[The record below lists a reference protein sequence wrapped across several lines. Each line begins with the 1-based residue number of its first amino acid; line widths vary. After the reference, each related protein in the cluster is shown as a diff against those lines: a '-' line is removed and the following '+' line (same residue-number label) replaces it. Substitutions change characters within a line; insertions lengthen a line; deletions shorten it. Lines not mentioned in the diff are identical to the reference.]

1 MGGQHLHPHD
11 PGDGHQPGP
20 LQPLPAGGKL
30 AAALGLI
37 LTVVLLPRGQWP
49 ALLAVAALL
58 IVLIFA
64 SRISWW
70 FLLKRMLLLEPL
82 VLGVAGLMLLQPD
95 GLMRC
100 ALAMSKANLCLLIT
114 LLLSQT
120 TPATEM
126 LRVLQRLRVPWLF
139 ITTLT
144 LMHRYLFVLADESER
159 MRRARASRTF
169 TRGRRWQWVALASV
183 VGQLF
188 VRASERAE
196 RIYNAMCARG
206 WK

>member
-1 MGGQHLHPHD
+1 MGAHHHHPHHHASA
-11 PGDGHQPGP
+11 PGCLHR
-20 LQPLPAGGKL
+20 LPAGLKL
-30 AAALGLI
+30 AAALALI
-37 LTVVLLPRGQWP
+37 LILVLLPRGQWP
-49 ALLAVAALL
+49 TLPVIAAALFA
-58 IVLIFA
+58 LIFV

-95 GLMRC
+95 GLARC
-100 ALAMSKANLCLLIT
+100 ALAMSRANLCLLVT

-144 LMHRYLFVLADESER
+144 LMHRYLFVLADEAER

-169 TRGRRWQWVALASV
+169 TRGRRFQWQTLSSV

-196 RIYNAMCARG
+196 QIYSAMCARG

>member
-1 MGGQHLHPHD
+1 MGLRHFHP
-11 PGDGHQPGP
+11 PGDPRGRLNG
-20 LQPLPAGGKL
+20 LPAGLKL
-30 AAALGLI
+30 AVALLLI
-37 LTVVLLPRGQWP
+37 VSVVLLPPARWT
-49 ALLAVAALL
+49 ALLVVAVIVIGLLAL
-58 IVLIFA
+58 
-64 SRISWW
+64 SRIPLL

-82 VLGVAGLMLLQPD
+82 VLGVAGLMWFQP
-95 GLMRC
+95 GGGWIFAVVML
-100 ALAMSKANLCLLIT
+100 KANLCLLTT
-114 LLLSQT
+114 LMLSQT
-120 TPATEM
+120 TSPTEL

-144 LMHRYLFVLADESER
+144 LMHRYLFVLADEAER

-169 TRGRRWQWVALASV
+169 RRGRRFQWQTLSSV
-183 VGQLF
+183 LGQLF

>member
-1 MGGQHLHPHD
+1 MGGHHHHPHHH
-11 PGDGHQPGP
+11 PHARGLLHR
-20 LQPLPAGGKL
+20 LSARFKL
-30 AAALGLI
+30 AAALVLI

-49 ALLAVAALL
+49 TLAAVAVLLLAV
-58 IVLIFA
+58 VFS
-64 SRISWW
+64 SRISGW
-70 FLLKRMLLLEPL
+70 FLLKRLLLLEPL

-95 GLMRC
+95 GVTRC
-100 ALAMSKANLCLLIT
+100 ALAMAKANLCLLVT

-144 LMHRYLFVLADESER
+144 LMHRYLFVLADEAER

-169 TRGRRWQWVALASV
+169 IRGRRFQWQSLASV

-196 RIYNAMCARG
+196 RIYDAMCARG

>member
-1 MGGQHLHPHD
+1 MGGGHHHFHPH
-11 PGDGHQPGP
+11 PHESGFLHR
-20 LQPLPAGGKL
+20 LPAEPKL
-30 AAALGLI
+30 AAALGLV
-37 LTVVLLPRGQWP
+37 LTVVLVPRGQW
-49 ALLAVAALL
+49 AVLLAVAILLAAL
-58 IVLIFA
+58 VVA

-95 GLMRC
+95 GLARC
-100 ALAMSKANLCLLIT
+100 AWAMGKANLCLLAT
-114 LLLSQT
+114 MLLSQT
-120 TPATEM
+120 TPATEL

-139 ITTLT
+139 ITTLA

-169 TRGRRWQWVALASV
+169 TAQKHFQWHTLATV

>member
-1 MGGQHLHPHD
+1 MGGSHHYHPH
-11 PGDGHQPGP
+11 QPTHGC
-20 LQPLPAGGKL
+20 LRRLSTGFKL
-30 AAALGLI
+30 ATVLGLI
-37 LTVVLLPRGQWP
+37 LAVVLLPRGQWP
-49 ALLAVAALL
+49 VLLAIAALL
-58 IVLIFA
+58 FALIFA

-95 GLMRC
+95 GLARC
-100 ALAMSKANLCLLIT
+100 ALAMTKANLCLLVT

-144 LMHRYLFVLADESER
+144 LMHRYLFVLADEAER

-169 TRGRRWQWVALASV
+169 SPQRRFQWHALATV

-196 RIYNAMCARG
+196 RIYDAMCARG